1 MYVTTYI
8 GIIVSKMNESFMI
21 LTVGMMAMLAMLE
34 LSTKKGVFEDIDIKK
49 ISIRSR
55 VQDVKSEKI

>member
-1 MYVTTYI
+1 
-8 GIIVSKMNESFMI
+8 MI

>member
-8 GIIVSKMNESFMI
+8 GIKVSKMNESFMI